1 MLYQILVIGAP
12 QIIIVLIVFLFG
24 LLFPLL
30 AIIDIV
36 KNDFEGNNKIVWLLI
51 VIFFSFFGTILYFI
65 MGRKQKLN

>member
-1 MLYQILVIGAP
+1 MLYQILAIGAP

-36 KNDFEGNNKIVWLLI
+36 KNDFAGNKIVWLLI

-65 MGRKQKLN
+65 TGRKQKLN

>member
-1 MLYQILVIGAP
+1 MLYQILAIGAP

-36 KNDFEGNNKIVWLLI
+36 KNDFEGNNKIVWLL
-51 VIFFSFFGTILYFI
+51 FLGQSSILLWVEN
-65 MGRKQKLN
+65 RN